1 MSGSLVVVLTAVS
14 ILSYTTQY
22 NYPSLFHTPEYD
34 RTRTLGGV
42 AAEEVLTVAEVAQRL
57 RVGQESVRRWLRE
70 GKLRGVRTGTVR
82 GGWRI
87 PEPEYERFKREGPA
101 R

>member
-1 MSGSLVVVLTAVS
+1 MSAESIDVLTSVS
-14 ILSYTTQY
+14 IPFYTTQR
-22 NYPSLFHTPEYD
+22 NYSALFHTSEYD
-34 RTRTLGGV
+34 STRTLGGV